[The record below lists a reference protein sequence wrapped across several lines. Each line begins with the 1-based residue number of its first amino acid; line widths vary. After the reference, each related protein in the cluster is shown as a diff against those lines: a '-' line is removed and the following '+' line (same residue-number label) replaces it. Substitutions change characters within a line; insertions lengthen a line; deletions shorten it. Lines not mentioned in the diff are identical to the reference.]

1 MSGDAHGPSPLLAE
15 RYELNPVPM
24 ARGGMGEVWEGHDTR
39 LDREVA
45 VKFIRFPDGERNDDL
60 VRRFVRESRIT
71 ARLCHPG
78 VPAVYDAGTE
88 DGRPYL
94 VMQRI
99 HGISVAD
106 LVAEQE
112 RLPVGWAA
120 AIAAQVCAVLT
131 AAHRRSLVHRDL
143 KPANLMLE
151 PDGTVKVLDFGL
163 AVALD
168 RSDGSR
174 ITRTGDSPGTPAY
187 MAPEQVMSG
196 MSTPQTD
203 LYSLGCTLHEM
214 LTGRR
219 VFTGSTPF
227 AVMHK
232 QVHERPRPVRELRP
246 DVPAD
251 LDAVIDLLLEK
262 RPEDRPADAGEVY
275 RRMLD
280 FAAGLGPIPGVL
292 DPPAVP
298 SPTRMQASVLERVF
312 SETLPDG
319 GAGSGEGDPARTEGA
334 TGADGGVG
342 GAQAPGGRPE
352 TAPETV
358 SVSMTRP
365 DIARARSEAAAL
377 AGSSRYRQAA
387 DVLEAAAAT
396 ARAVFASDDTDV
408 IALRTDL
415 ANVLFEG
422 GDFRAAEPVF
432 SALAAD
438 LARSQDPS
446 DVSLVFRCR
455 LQAATCRA
463 LAGETGPALTGLKA
477 LLVDEERTYG
487 PDDPRP
493 LELRRQIGLL
503 QRGVGEHA
511 AADATLRALAK
522 DLLRIHGPDHP
533 GLEQI
538 SDLLD
543 PPLYG
548 GDTTAP

>member
-1 MSGDAHGPSPLLAE
+1 
-15 RYELNPVPM
+15 
-24 ARGGMGEVWEGHDTR
+24 MGEVWEGHDTR

-45 VKFIRFPDGERNDDL
+45 VKFLRFPDGEHDPDL

-78 VPAVYDAGTE
+78 VPGVYDAGTE
-88 DGRPYL
+88 NGRPYL

-106 LVAEQE
+106 LVAEEE

-143 KPANLMLE
+143 KPTNLMLE

-174 ITRTGDSPGTPAY
+174 ITRTGESPGTPAY

-227 AVMHK
+227 AVMHG
-232 QVHERPRPVRELRP
+232 QVHQAPRPVRELRP

-251 LDAVIDLLLEK
+251 LDAVIDRMLRK
-262 RPEDRPADAGEVY
+262 RPEDRPGGAEEVY
-275 RRMLD
+275 RALLP
-280 FAAGLGPIPGVL
+280 FAAALGPLPGVL
-292 DPPAVP
+292 DPPSVP

-312 SETLPDG
+312 AEAAGVGGPSGQG
-319 GAGSGEGDPARTEGA
+319 GAGHGVADRRAGPVETAAGEGG
-334 TGADGGVG
+334 DGG
-342 GAQAPGGRPE
+342 
-352 TAPETV
+352 T
-358 SVSMTRP
+358 SSMTRL
-365 DIARARSEAAAL
+365 DIAHARSEAAAL
-377 AGSSRYRQAA
+377 SGSSRYRQAA
-387 DVLEAAAAT
+387 DVLQAAVAAA
-396 ARAVFASDDTDV
+396 RGVFGPNDGDV
-408 IALRTDL
+408 VELRMDL
-415 ANVLFEG
+415 ANILFEG
-422 GDFRAAEPVF
+422 GDFRAAEPEF

-438 LARSQDPS
+438 LAEAGAPS
-446 DVSLVFRCR
+446 DGSLVFRCR
-455 LQAATCRA
+455 FQAATCRA
-463 LAGETGPALTGLKA
+463 LAGETASALEELQA
-477 LLVDEERTYG
+477 LRADEERAYG
-487 PDDPRP
+487 ADDARP

-503 QRGVGEHA
+503 QRGAGQHA
-511 AADATLRALAK
+511 EAHATLTALAE
-522 DLLRIHGPDHP
+522 DLLRIHGPGHP
-533 GLEQI
+533 TLEQVT
-538 SDLLD
+538 DLLD
-543 PPLYG
+543 PPHG
-548 GDTTAP
+548 GQAGV